1 MKKIKSFLSKVKMSI
16 IATVAIIF
24 LVVGCK
30 KETSDVTSAITT
42 KNISAK
48 WQLNNPDYNSIE
60 FNESGNYIIHKNP
73 NSQVNISHT
82 TYSDNDLV
90 KFGSYKIINSTTLE
104 LTNYG
109 TINVNSLTVSNFDF
123 KLMLLNKKE
132 FALTATKAT
141 TVVPSS
147 TKTELLTKT
156 WLLYKIS
163 ALNNGITDTT
173 FNKYIGLLTVLFSQ
187 YGTYFVHQFEDF
199 SNNWRWKNAEET
211 QLYYSSENLT
221 DWTKANYVEITEL
234 TDNHLIITERI
245 KYDSVIT
252 NKVVIA
258 YCKPTNTI
266 TNTITKNNFT
276 DNFSKKAGAGTG
288 NTQNIKTVN
297 TLFGHFK
304 Q

>member
-30 KETSDVTSAITT
+30 KETSDVTSTITT

-60 FNESGNYIIHKNP
+60 FNESGNYIVLKNANNLEGNKITQASNVDDP
-73 NSQVNISHT
+73 SV
-82 TYSDNDLV
+82 V
-90 KFGSYKIINSTTLE
+90 FGSYKIINSTTLE
-104 LTNYG
+104 LANYG
-109 TINVNSLTVSNFDF
+109 TININSLTASNLNF
-123 KLMLLNKKE
+123 KLVLLNKKE
-132 FALTATKAT
+132 ITFTSTKAT
-141 TVVPSS
+141 SVIPSS
-147 TKTELLTKT
+147 TKTDLLTKT
-156 WLLYKIS
+156 WSLYKIS
-163 ALNNGITDTT
+163 ALNNGITDTS
-173 FNKYIGLLTVLFSQ
+173 FNKYVGLLTVLFSQ

-234 TDNHLIITERI
+234 TDSHLIITERM
-245 KYDSVIT
+245 KYDSV

-258 YCKPTNTI
+258 YLKPTN

-276 DNFSKKAGAGTG
+276 DNFPKKAGAGTG
-288 NTQNIKTVN
+288 NTQNFKTVN
-297 TLFGHFK
+297 TLFGLFK